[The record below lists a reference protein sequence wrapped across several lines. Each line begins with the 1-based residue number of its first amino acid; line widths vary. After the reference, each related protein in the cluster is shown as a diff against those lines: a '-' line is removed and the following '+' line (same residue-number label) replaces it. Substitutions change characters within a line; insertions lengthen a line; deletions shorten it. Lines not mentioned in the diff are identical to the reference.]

1 MMIASRVIVRGVVQ
15 GVGFRPFVHATAT
28 ELGLSGSVGNSALG
42 VVIDIEGDGEAID
55 AFVARVRN
63 RPPPLAR
70 VESIEREDS
79 PPLGRQGFC
88 IIETDAG
95 AVGRTLAPADVG
107 ICDDCLRE
115 LTDPSDRRF
124 RHPFI
129 TCTNCGPR
137 FTIIESMPYD
147 RAATTMKRF
156 PLCAN
161 CAAEYVDPSDRRFH
175 AQPIACPECGPTL
188 SFVEGD
194 APAVTGEGAL
204 LRARSL
210 LRGGKIL
217 AVKGIGGFH
226 LACDARDD
234 RVVHDLRERK
244 HRPSKPLAV
253 MVRDVREARALGVV
267 GDAEADA
274 MSSRERPIVLVAK
287 ASGYTLSP
295 SIAPGIPDI
304 GIMLAYNP
312 IQHLLLGLAGDA
324 AGPAA
329 LVMTSANIGGEPI
342 LYSDDDLERVGD
354 LADGVLTHNRPIL
367 MPCDDSVMRI
377 VGNGR
382 QLLRRS
388 RGYAPLPVAAPF
400 DLPPTLAVGADLKNT
415 FCLAEGAY
423 VWPSQHI
430 GDMGDLAVIDSFA
443 ASEIHFESITGV
455 VPHQIACDEH
465 PRYRSSSWARSR
477 SGDRPV
483 RVVGHHHAHV
493 ASVMGENGRDGS
505 EPVLGI
511 AFDGTGY
518 GADGAVW
525 GGELLLATY
534 KGYRRLAHLG
544 YVPLPGGDAGVERPY
559 RMALAHLWHAGLDWE
574 SDLAPVAACPPRE
587 QSVLL
592 HQLETGFGCVDTSS
606 MGRLFDAVSSLT
618 GVRQSVDYEAQA
630 AIELEGISRGVD
642 CAPSRYT
649 FDWVQSDDDSWTA
662 DPRSVIRAV
671 VRDLRAKVP
680 ADVIGAR
687 FHESVAYLVVEW
699 AIRGR
704 DLAGVD
710 EVVLTGGVFQN
721 PLLLVRACALLGE
734 AGFTPLTGLQLPPN
748 DGGLAYGQV
757 LVGSS
762 S

>member
-1 MMIASRVIVRGVVQ
+1 MMIACRVIVRGVVQ

-42 VVIDIEGDGEAID
+42 VVIDIEGDNKAID
-55 AFVARVRN
+55 AFVVRM
-63 RPPPLAR
+63 RHSPPPLAR
-70 VESIEREDS
+70 VESIEREDL
-79 PPLGRQGFC
+79 PPVGRQGFC

-95 AVGRTLAPADVG
+95 SVGRTLAPADVG

-137 FTIIESMPYD
+137 FTIIESLPYD

-156 PLCAN
+156 PLCAH
-161 CAAEYVDPSDRRFH
+161 CAAEYADPSDRRFH

-188 SFVEGD
+188 SFVKGD
-194 APAVTGEGAL
+194 MPAVTGEAAL
-204 LRARSL
+204 LAARSL

-234 RVVHDLRERK
+234 HAVHQLRERK
-244 HRPSKPLAV
+244 HRASKPLAV
-253 MVRDVREARALGVV
+253 MVRDMREARAQGLVC
-267 GDAEADA
+267 DAEAGA

-287 ASGYTLSP
+287 ASGFALSP
-295 SIAPGIPDI
+295 SVAPGIPDI

-312 IQHLLLGLAGDA
+312 IQHLLLGLPGDA
-324 AGPAA
+324 AGPAV

-342 LYSDDDLERVGD
+342 LFSDSDLARLD
-354 LADGVLTHNRPIL
+354 CLADGVLTHNRPIL

-377 VGNGR
+377 VDSGR

-415 FCLAEGAY
+415 FCLAEGAC

-443 ASEIHFESITGV
+443 ASERHFESITGV
-455 VPHQIACDEH
+455 VPQQIACDEH
-465 PRYRSSSWARSR
+465 PRYRSSSWARRR

-505 EPVLGI
+505 EPVLGM

-534 KGYRRLAHLG
+534 KGCRRLAHLE

-559 RMALAHLWHAGLDWE
+559 RMALAHLWHAGLDWDV
-574 SDLAPVAACPPRE
+574 DLAPVAACPPRE
-587 QSVLL
+587 RSVLL

-606 MGRLFDAVSSLT
+606 MGRLFDAVSSLA
-618 GVRQSVDYEAQA
+618 GVRQCVDYEAQA

-642 CAPSRYT
+642 SAGSRYT
-649 FDWVQSDDDSWTA
+649 FDWMQSDEDSWTA

-671 VRDLRAKVP
+671 VGDLRAKVP

-687 FHESVAYLVVEW
+687 FHESVAHLVLEW

-704 DLAGVD
+704 KMAGVD

-721 PLLLVRACALLGE
+721 PLLLVRVCALLGE
-734 AGFTPLTGLQLPPN
+734 AGFTPLTGLELPPN

>member
-1 MMIASRVIVRGVVQ
+1 MMIACRVIVRGVVQ

-42 VVIDIEGDGEAID
+42 VVIDVEGDGEAID
-55 AFVARVRN
+55 AFVAQVRN

-70 VESIEREDS
+70 VESVEREDS
-79 PPLGRQGFC
+79 RPVGRQGFC

-95 AVGRTLAPADVG
+95 SVGRTLAPADVG
-107 ICDDCLRE
+107 ICNDCLRE

-137 FTIIESMPYD
+137 FTIIESLPYD

-156 PLCAN
+156 PLCAT

-188 SFVEGD
+188 SFVERGTD
-194 APAVTGEGAL
+194 EVSGEAAL

-210 LRGGKIL
+210 LRDGKIL

-226 LACDARDD
+226 LACDAHDD
-234 RVVHDLRERK
+234 RVVNELRERK
-244 HRPSKPLAV
+244 HRASKPLAV
-253 MVRDVREARALGVV
+253 MVRDVREAGELGAV
-267 GDAEADA
+267 GDAESDA

-287 ASGYTLSP
+287 ASGYALSP
-295 SIAPGIPDI
+295 SVAPGIPDI

-324 AGPAA
+324 AGPAV

-342 LYSDDDLERVGD
+342 LYSDNDLDRLGE

-377 VGNGR
+377 VDSRR

-388 RGYAPLPVAAPF
+388 RGYAPLPVTAPF
-400 DLPPTLAVGADLKNT
+400 DVPPTLAVGADLKNT
-415 FCLAEGAY
+415 FCLAEGGY

-443 ASEIHFESITGV
+443 ASESHFESITGV
-455 VPHQIACDEH
+455 APHQIACDEH
-465 PRYRSSSWARSR
+465 PRYHSSSWARSR

-493 ASVMGENGRDGS
+493 AAVMGENGRDGS

-587 QSVLL
+587 QAVLL

-618 GVRQSVDYEAQA
+618 GVRQRVDYEAQA
-630 AIELEGISRGVD
+630 AIELEGVSRGVD
-642 CAPSRYT
+642 SAGSRYT
-649 FDWVQSDDDSWTA
+649 FDEVQSDDDSWTA

-671 VRDLRAKVP
+671 ARDLREKVP
-680 ADVIGAR
+680 AEVIGAR
-687 FHESVAYLVVEW
+687 FHESVAHLVLEW

-704 DLAGVD
+704 ELAGVD

-721 PLLLVRACALLGE
+721 PLLLVRACALLGA
-734 AGFTPLTGLQLPPN
+734 AGFMPLTGLELPPN

>member
-1 MMIASRVIVRGVVQ
+1 MMIACRVIVRGVVQ

-70 VESIEREDS
+70 VESVEREDS
-79 PPLGRQGFC
+79 RPVGRHGFC
-88 IIETDAG
+88 IIETEAG
-95 AVGRTLAPADVG
+95 SVGRTLAPADVG
-107 ICDDCLRE
+107 ICEDCLRE
-115 LTDPSDRRF
+115 LTDPGDRRF

-137 FTIIESMPYD
+137 FTIIESLPYD
-147 RAATTMKRF
+147 RAATTMKSF
-156 PLCAN
+156 PLCAT

-188 SFVEGD
+188 SFVERGTD
-194 APAVTGEGAL
+194 AVTGEAAL
-204 LRARSL
+204 IRARSL
-210 LRGGKIL
+210 LRDGKIL

-226 LACDARDD
+226 LACDAHDD
-234 RVVHDLRERK
+234 RAVHELRERK
-244 HRPSKPLAV
+244 HRASKPLAV
-253 MVRDVREARALGVV
+253 MVRDVREARKLGAVD
-267 GDAEADA
+267 DAEADA

-287 ASGYTLSP
+287 AFGYALAP
-295 SIAPGIPDI
+295 LVAPGIPDI

-312 IQHLLLGLAGDA
+312 IQHLLLGLSRDA
-324 AGPAA
+324 AGPAV

-342 LYSDDDLERVGD
+342 LYSDNDLERLSD

-377 VGNGR
+377 VDSRR

-388 RGYAPLPVAAPF
+388 RGYAPLPVSTPF
-400 DLPPTLAVGADLKNT
+400 DVPPTLAVGADLKNT
-415 FCLAEGAY
+415 FCLAEGGY

-430 GDMGDLAVIDSFA
+430 GDMGDLAVLNSFG
-443 ASEIHFESITGV
+443 ASESHFESITGV

-465 PRYRSSSWARSR
+465 PRYRSSAWARSR

-544 YVPLPGGDAGVERPY
+544 YVPLPGGDVGVERPY
-559 RMALAHLWHAGLDWE
+559 RMALAHLWHAGLDWK
-574 SDLAPVAACPPRE
+574 SDLAPLAACPPRE

-642 CAPSRYT
+642 SAGSRYT
-649 FDWVQSDDDSWTA
+649 FDWMQSDDDSWTA

-671 VRDLRAKVP
+671 VRDLREKVP
-680 ADVIGAR
+680 AEVIGAR
-687 FHESVAYLVVEW
+687 FHESVAHLVLEW

-704 DLAGVD
+704 ELAGVD

-721 PLLLVRACALLGE
+721 PLLLVRARALLGD
-734 AGFTPLTGLQLPPN
+734 AGFTPLTGLELPPN

>member
-1 MMIASRVIVRGVVQ
+1 MMIACRVIVRGVVQ

-42 VVIDIEGDGEAID
+42 VVIDVEGDGETID

-70 VESIEREDS
+70 VESVEREDS
-79 PPLGRQGFC
+79 RPVGRQGFC

-95 AVGRTLAPADVG
+95 SVGRTLAPADVG

-115 LTDPSDRRF
+115 LTDPGDRRF

-137 FTIIESMPYD
+137 FTIIESLPYD

-156 PLCAN
+156 PLCTT

-188 SFVEGD
+188 SFVERGTD
-194 APAVTGEGAL
+194 EVSGEAAL

-210 LRGGKIL
+210 LRDGKIL

-226 LACDARDD
+226 LTCDARDD
-234 RVVHDLRERK
+234 RVVHELRVRK
-244 HRPSKPLAV
+244 HRASKPLAV
-253 MVRDVREARALGVV
+253 MVRDVREARELGAV

-287 ASGYTLSP
+287 ASGHTLSP
-295 SIAPGIPDI
+295 LIAPDIPDI

-312 IQHLLLGLAGDA
+312 IQHLLLGLAGEA
-324 AGPAA
+324 AGPAV

-342 LYSDDDLERVGD
+342 LYSDNDIDRLGD

-377 VGNGR
+377 VDSRR

-388 RGYAPLPVAAPF
+388 RGYAPLPVTAPF
-400 DLPPTLAVGADLKNT
+400 DVPPTLAVGADLKNT

-443 ASEIHFESITGV
+443 ASESHFESITGV
-455 VPHQIACDEH
+455 VPHQIVCDEH

-493 ASVMGENGRDGS
+493 ASVMGENGQDGS

-511 AFDGTGY
+511 AFDGTGC

-559 RMALAHLWHAGLDWE
+559 RMALAHLWHAGMDWE

-618 GVRQSVDYEAQA
+618 GVRQRVDYEAQA
-630 AIELEGISRGVD
+630 AVELEGVSRGVD
-642 CAPSRYT
+642 CAGSRYT
-649 FDWVQSDDDSWTA
+649 FDWMQSDDDSWTA

-671 VRDLRAKVP
+671 VRDLREKVP
-680 ADVIGAR
+680 AEVIGAR
-687 FHESVAYLVVEW
+687 FHESVAHLVLEW
-699 AIRGR
+699 TIRGR
-704 DLAGVD
+704 ELAGVD

-721 PLLLVRACALLGE
+721 PLLLVRACALLGD
-734 AGFTPLTGLQLPPN
+734 AGFTPLTGLELPPN